1 LINQV
6 EFSNLAKLIIEYRMS
21 LLVIGSLALD
31 TIETPFGKKEYT
43 LGGSATFISTSAS
56 YFTDKVRL
64 VGIVGY
70 DFPKKEIE
78 FLKSRNIDISGLEIS
93 KDKKTFHWHGV
104 YNTDLNNRESI
115 TTELNA
121 FETFDPII
129 TEKFR
134 KSEYICIGNVDPTI
148 QKKVI
153 KQIINPKLVMADT
166 MNFWIEG
173 KPVHLTETLKLV
185 DLLMI
190 NDSEARLLSGE
201 QNLFVAAKKILK
213 TGPKILIIKKGEHGA
228 LLITPNTM
236 FIAPSFPL
244 EKVFDPTGAGDTF
257 AGGFMGWITK
267 TENISDENLKTAVIY
282 GSAMASLA
290 VEEFSLEGIR
300 NLTKDKI
307 MDRVYEF
314 KNLINFEV
322 NSI

>member
-1 LINQV
+1 MN
-6 EFSNLAKLIIEYRMS
+6 

-31 TIETPFGKKEYT
+31 TIETPFGIKEYT

-70 DFPKKEIE
+70 DFPKQEIE
-78 FLKSRNIDISGLEIS
+78 FFKSRNIDVSGLIIS

-104 YNTDLNNRESI
+104 YKDDLNIRESI
-115 TTELNA
+115 TTDLNA
-121 FETFDPII
+121 FETFDPVLS
-129 TEKFR
+129 TEFR
-134 KSEYICIGNVDPTI
+134 KSEYLCVGNVDPVI

-153 KQIINPKLVMADT
+153 QQVEKPKLIMADT

-173 KPVHLTETLKLV
+173 KRNELNETLKLIN
-185 DLLMI
+185 LLVI

-201 QNLFVAAKKILK
+201 SNLIIAAKKIFSM
-213 TGPKILIIKKGEHGA
+213 GPEILIIKKGEHGA
-228 LLITPNTM
+228 LLITGNSVFYTP
-236 FIAPSFPL
+236 AFPL

-257 AGGFMGWITK
+257 AGGFMGWLSRTDDLS
-267 TENISDENLKTAVIY
+267 EDNLKVAVVF

-300 NLTKDKI
+300 NLSLEKI
-307 MDRVYEF
+307 MKRFYEF
-314 KNLINFEV
+314 KNLVEFKNK
-322 NSI
+322 SL